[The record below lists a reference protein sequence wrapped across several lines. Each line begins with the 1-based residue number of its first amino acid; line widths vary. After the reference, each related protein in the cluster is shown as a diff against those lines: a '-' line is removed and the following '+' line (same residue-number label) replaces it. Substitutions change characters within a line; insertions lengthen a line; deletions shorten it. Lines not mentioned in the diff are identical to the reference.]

1 MSTTLENKPVS
12 ELIEIYNKLAVGTT
26 SAQIGSWKQAKAGL
40 INRIIGL
47 GYVEQSYDIT
57 GTASV
62 KVEAVPVDLADPTVG
77 SVEDVK
83 PKKQPKAESKPKKE
97 SKPKAEKSDE
107 PVRTIK
113 QASLEL
119 MCLVDFYENKT
130 TGERDNGPNYTNARS
145 VGLSYAEIL
154 RRLADEFPDAKTSVA
169 CLRWYAVKVRT
180 GERYYEGYVLPQ
192 RRPQE
197 RAK

>member
-12 ELIEIYNKLAVGTT
+12 ELIELYNKMAVGTT

-47 GYVEQSYDIT
+47 GYREQSYDIT

-62 KVEAVPVDLADPTVG
+62 QVEEVPVDLADPTVG
-77 SVEDVK
+77 SVEDL
-83 PKKQPKAESKPKKE
+83 KPKKE
-97 SKPKAEKSDE
+97 PKAKAEPKPKKPKAEKSDE

-119 MCLVDFYENKT
+119 MCVVDFYENKT
-130 TGERDNGPNYTNARS
+130 TGERDDGPNYTNARS
-145 VGLSYAEIL
+145 VGLSYTEIL

-169 CLRWYAVKVRT
+169 CLRWYAVKVRA
-180 GERYYEGYVLPQ
+180 GERYYEGYQLPQ